1 MKTIKN
7 KFILCAV
14 AFLASCTVSS
24 ITLFSCGST
33 KAAEPAPVA
42 ETKLEE
48 PAPVVEKTESD
59 LEYERSVGDSGVSK
73 DAFAADKAE
82 ILKIIAE
89 LDKAMKNGDYKLWLY
104 YVNPESVEYWST
116 GTNLRKAEK
125 RLPIKGIK
133 LNNIG
138 DYFKNVFVP
147 SRSGREVNEIRY
159 ISDKEVKAVQV
170 HEDQDIIYYYFNKTN
185 GKWMVHI
192 PPIAD

>member
-1 MKTIKN
+1 MKTLKN
-7 KFILCAV
+7 KFIICAAAALTFCS
-14 AFLASCTVSS
+14 AFC

-33 KAAEPAPVA
+33 KVAPEEPAV
-42 ETKLEE
+42 EVKEE
-48 PAPVVEKTESD
+48 PAPAEKTEAD

-73 DAFAADKAE
+73 DAFEADKAE

-104 YVNPESVEYWST
+104 YVAPTSAEYWST

-138 DYFKNVFVP
+138 DYFKYVFVP

-159 ISDKEVKAVQV
+159 ISETEVKAVQV
-170 HEDQDIIYYYFNKTN
+170 HEDQDVIYYYFNKVN